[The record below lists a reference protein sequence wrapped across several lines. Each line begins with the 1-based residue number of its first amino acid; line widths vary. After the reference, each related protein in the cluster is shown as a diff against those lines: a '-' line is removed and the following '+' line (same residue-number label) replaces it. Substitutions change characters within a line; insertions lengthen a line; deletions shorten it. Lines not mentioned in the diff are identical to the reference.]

1 MIKDFSCWIEYKGFS
16 EGSGRSEKVWLT
28 NSDNTET
35 VLFKFNKAE
44 TTTEHI
50 SEAIA
55 SDIASVLGISSA
67 KVEIGTYNKR
77 IGCASY
83 LINENGEDLIEGVRL
98 INKFY
103 PYYDQEILY
112 DSENEMY
119 YSLEMILEALSL
131 YEFKNEFFKIMI
143 FDFIIGN
150 TDRHQNNWAILSKNG
165 INRLCPVY
173 DNGSSLCSY
182 IKDDDVNNYLGK
194 DRVRFRALVNSKS
207 KSRIKIDCKKSK
219 EPTHLEVFSYIYSK
233 FHDEVHEFVDKTIEI
248 LTNSKIDEIL
258 NRYNN
263 SELVSDKKRLLIS
276 LFLKHKINLLKYEV
290 DSWKEE

>member
-1 MIKDFSCWIEYKGFS
+1 MIKDFSCWKEYKGFS
-16 EGSGRSEKVWLT
+16 EGSGRSEKIWLT

-44 TTTEHI
+44 TTTEHM
-50 SEAIA
+50 SEVIA
-55 SDIASVLGISSA
+55 SDIANILGINSA
-67 KVEIGTYNKR
+67 NVKIGIYNGR

-83 LINENGEDLIEGVRL
+83 LINEIGEDLIEGVRL

-103 PYYDQEILY
+103 PYYDPEILY

-119 YSLEMILEALSL
+119 YSLEMILQALSV
-131 YEFKNEFFKIMI
+131 YEFKNEFFKIII

-150 TDRHQNNWAILSKNG
+150 TDRHQNNWAILGKSG
-165 INRLCPVY
+165 ITRLCPVY

-194 DRVRFRALVNSKS
+194 DRVRFNALVNSKS
-207 KSRIKIDCKKSK
+207 KSRIKIDCKRSK
-219 EPTHLEVFSYIYSK
+219 EPTHLEVFKYVYSK
-233 FHDEVHEFVDKTIEI
+233 FHDEVHGFVRKVIDT
-248 LTNSKIDEIL
+248 LSDSKVDEIL
-258 NRYNN
+258 SRYNN
-263 SELVSDKKRLLIS
+263 ELISDRKKLLIS
-276 LFLKHKINLLKYEV
+276 LFLKSKVSLLKYEV